1 LPTLIFV
8 HSGSSYASVQ
18 LERVARVERT
28 LRQFIFRYSMYFPIY
43 LRCLTNKPA
52 WMITTGRYPSSKK
65 VHPRVRIGSR
75 LPALG
80 WVATGVS
87 YNLCNNFYCHDLWP
101 YIDDSHCTLVPF
113 HYGRHHSSCV
123 NSARM
128 SDITRTHLL
137 PSTDQLILFIDL
149 CAHLQP
155 LIEYVAS
162 LRMLYH
168 QLGT

>member
-1 LPTLIFV
+1 MESLSQKDRSLLRTQERLCALAIWQKKLAWDGLFA
-8 HSGSSYASVQ
+8 Y
-18 LERVARVERT
+18 LEKRS
-28 LRQFIFRYSMYFPIY
+28 L
-43 LRCLTNKPA
+43 
-52 WMITTGRYPSSKK
+52 SKK